1 MMKRT
6 VAVFVLGLLALGVQG
21 GLAMVVPRSL
31 CPDLGLLVVLAIGL
45 HWLEVTPGMFVAS
58 GLGFAA
64 DLLSS
69 AIFGAH
75 ALLRVLAFSLTAVA
89 RRQMDLRGGA
99 TFALFA
105 GGITILNAIGLML
118 VLRFFTPS
126 GGDTSAFSLWAVFS
140 GVLPH
145 AAINACLAPIVSAV
159 VVWVCDRVEGEASR
173 PGIEIDARRP
183 TV

>member
-1 MMKRT
+1 MVKRIL
-6 VAVFVLGLLALGVQG
+6 AVFILGLLALGVQG
-21 GLAMVVPRSL
+21 GLAMVMPRSL

-58 GLGFAA
+58 ALGFAA

-75 ALLRVLAFSLTAVA
+75 ALLRVLAFSLTSLA
-89 RRQMDLRGGA
+89 RSQMDLRGGA
-99 TFALFA
+99 IFALFA
-105 GGITILNAIGLML
+105 GAITILNALGLML
-118 VLRFFTPS
+118 LLRFFTS
-126 GGDTSAFSLWAVFS
+126 GEAGAAAFSVWGVFS

-145 AAINACLAPIVSAV
+145 AAINACLAPAVSAV

-173 PGIEIDARRP
+173 PGIEFEARRP
-183 TV
+183 TT